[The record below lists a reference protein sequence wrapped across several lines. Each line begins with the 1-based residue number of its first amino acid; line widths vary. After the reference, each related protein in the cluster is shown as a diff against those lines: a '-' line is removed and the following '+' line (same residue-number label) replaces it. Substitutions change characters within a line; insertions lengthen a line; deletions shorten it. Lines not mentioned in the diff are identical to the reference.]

1 MPAGSKVERL
11 ALNTDF
17 APTFADLAGI
27 EYPADGRSLA
37 PLLRGEEPVWRSA
50 VLLEGFPGG
59 NPPNYEAVRTETHK
73 YVEYDNG
80 EKELYDLEA
89 DPYELERLPEITDPS
104 LVADLKTKLNA
115 LRNCAGDECQEAEDA
130 R

>member
-1 MPAGSKVERL
+1 VPARSKVERL

-17 APTFADLAGI
+17 ASTFADLAGI
-27 EYPADGRSLA
+27 EFPADEHSLA
-37 PLLRGEEPVWRSA
+37 PLLRGEDPVWRSA
-50 VLLEGFPGG
+50 VLLERFPGE
-59 NPPNYEAVRTETHK
+59 NPPNYEANRTETHK

-80 EKELYDLEA
+80 EKELYDLEV
-89 DPYELERLPEITDPS
+89 DPYELESLSEITDPL
-104 LVADLKTKLNA
+104 LVADLKTKLKA